1 MKTYIACAALL
12 ASALILFSGCGDPPH
27 EKFKSACFKVIM
39 NIASYEGD
47 MAADL
52 EKAAQG
58 SESWPAPLREKA
70 NSVIA
75 QAKSFQELK
84 KQGIGGH
91 AIINAAAEM
100 GRSAGSF
107 LDVAKKFE

>member
-1 MKTYIACAALL
+1 MKAFIAWAAIC
-12 ASALILFSGCGDPPH
+12 ASAVIFVSGCGDPPH
-27 EKFKSACFKVIM
+27 AKFKSACFKVIM
-39 NIASYEGD
+39 DIAAYKGD

-70 NSVIA
+70 NEVIA
-75 QAKSFQELK
+75 QAKLFQDIK

-91 AIINAAAEM
+91 AMINAAAEM

-107 LDVAKKFE
+107 IDAAKKFE